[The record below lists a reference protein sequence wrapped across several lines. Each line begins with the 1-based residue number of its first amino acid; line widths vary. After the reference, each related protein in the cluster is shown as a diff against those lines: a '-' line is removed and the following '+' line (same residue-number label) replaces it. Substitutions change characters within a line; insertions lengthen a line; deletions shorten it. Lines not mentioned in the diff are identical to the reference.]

1 MKHQTPR
8 TPPRTLWDMGYRWTR
23 ASLEMARTADA
34 SERQVMTWQD
44 LDHAPHFPVLS
55 DRLVQLHADGWDILS
70 VQVETYDI
78 SASDG
83 PDVAMFNCAV
93 H

>member
-1 MKHQTPR
+1 MPHQTPR
-8 TPPRTLWDMGYRWTR
+8 TLWDIGYRWTR
-23 ASLEMARTADA
+23 ASLEMARTADT
-34 SERQVMTWQD
+34 SVRDVMTWQD

-55 DRLVQLHADGWDILS
+55 DRLAQLHADGWDILS

-83 PDVAMFNCAV
+83 PDVAMFNCAL